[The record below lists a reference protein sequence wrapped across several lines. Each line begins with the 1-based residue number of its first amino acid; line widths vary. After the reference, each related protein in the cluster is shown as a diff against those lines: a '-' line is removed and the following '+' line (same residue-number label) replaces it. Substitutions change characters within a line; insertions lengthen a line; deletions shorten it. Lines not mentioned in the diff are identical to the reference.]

1 MTTEWNMILAV
12 AAGGGLGAALRYVVA
27 GVVQQGA
34 GDEFPFGT
42 LAVNVIGSLLLGFIV
57 QIAETRTGPGPWMKL
72 FLTVGLCGGFT
83 TFSTFSLES
92 FRLLQDG
99 SYLLAAGNIAGSLLL
114 CLFGIWAG
122 TVLARMM

>member
-1 MTTEWNMILAV
+1 MAIEWNMITAV
-12 AAGGGLGAALRYVVA
+12 AVGGGTGAVLRYGLA
-27 GVVQQGA
+27 GVVHQWTGE
-34 GDEFPFGT
+34 DFPYGT
-42 LAVNVIGSLLLGFIV
+42 LVVNVLGSLLLGFIV
-57 QIAETRTGPGPWMKL
+57 QVAEMKAGPAPWMKL

-99 SYLLAAGNIAGSLLL
+99 SYLLAAGNVAGSVLL

-122 TVLARMM
+122 MVLARMI

>member
-1 MTTEWNMILAV
+1 M
-12 AAGGGLGAALRYVVA
+12 GAALRYGVA
-27 GVVQQGA
+27 GMVQQWA
-34 GDEFPFGT
+34 GDDFPYGT
-42 LAVNVIGSLLLGFIV
+42 LMVNILGSLLLGFIV
-57 QIAETRTGPGPWMKL
+57 QLAEMKTGPGPWLKL

-122 TVLARMM
+122 IVLARLV